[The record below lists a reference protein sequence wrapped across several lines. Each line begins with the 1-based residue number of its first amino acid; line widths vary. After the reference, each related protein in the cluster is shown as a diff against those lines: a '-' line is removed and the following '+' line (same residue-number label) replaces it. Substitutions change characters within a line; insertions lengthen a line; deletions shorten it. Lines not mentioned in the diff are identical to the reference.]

1 MPANYSKCARFLY
14 LVLIVMAC
22 PLRSPAGQRRLAIME
37 TLARRTPIKSSSL
50 AESIDWPIITFWL
63 TYLSLVFG
71 ILCAFISEGL

>member
-1 MPANYSKCARFLY
+1 
-14 LVLIVMAC
+14 
-22 PLRSPAGQRRLAIME
+22 ME